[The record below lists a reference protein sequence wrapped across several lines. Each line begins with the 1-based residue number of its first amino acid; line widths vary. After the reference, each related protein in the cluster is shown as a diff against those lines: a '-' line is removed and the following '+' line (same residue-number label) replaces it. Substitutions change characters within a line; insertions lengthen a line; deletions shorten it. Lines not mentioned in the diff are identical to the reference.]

1 MVDEDGTL
9 RFQNRLYVPDK
20 AELNEKILLRHTTLD
35 IQYILGEQKC
45 IEIWS
50 NTFSGITWKEK
61 LQSM

>member
-1 MVDEDGTL
+1 LEKEKSPGFMVDEDGTL

-45 IEIWS
+45 IEI
-50 NTFSGITWKEK
+50 
-61 LQSM
+61 